1 MSLSKKGEETPT
13 KADQDTS
20 GFGCKIYT
28 YPPNL
33 TGEEMKISAIGCLLL
48 VFLIGCTGSSTAPLE
63 PVKPRPPKENALP
76 VVIDTDMAADDWMA
90 ILYLLMRSDVD
101 VLAITVTGA
110 GEAHCGP
117 GTRNALDLAAL
128 AGRPEISVSCGRET
142 PLAGQHTFPV
152 EWRDRVDNLLGLS
165 LPENPGIA
173 TAESAPEMLDRIIQ
187 NSPQPIH
194 LLVLGPLTNVAE
206 AISDN
211 PTIVDNIAMITVMG
225 GAVRVPGN
233 VGVSSQ
239 IENDV
244 AEWNIYVDPSAA
256 AQVFRSGAPIT
267 LIPLDATSQVP
278 VSLKFYNRMKSDR
291 TTSVAEFV
299 FRVLAA
305 QEDYVRSGV
314 YYFWDPLAAAA
325 IRGEDLFSFQ
335 ELSLE
340 VVVTEGPQ
348 SGWTRESE
356 TGSPVRVAMTADRE
370 RFDDLFLDVLNG
382 RMP

>member
-1 MSLSKKGEETPT
+1 
-13 KADQDTS
+13 
-20 GFGCKIYT
+20 
-28 YPPNL
+28 
-33 TGEEMKISAIGCLLL
+33 
-48 VFLIGCTGSSTAPLE
+48 
-63 PVKPRPPKENALP
+63 
-76 VVIDTDMAADDWMA
+76 
-90 ILYLLMRSDVD
+90 
-101 VLAITVTGA
+101 
-110 GEAHCGP
+110 
-117 GTRNALDLAAL
+117 
-128 AGRPEISVSCGRET
+128 
-142 PLAGQHTFPV
+142 
-152 EWRDRVDNLLGLS
+152 
-165 LPENPGIA
+165 
-173 TAESAPEMLDRIIQ
+173 MLDRIIQ